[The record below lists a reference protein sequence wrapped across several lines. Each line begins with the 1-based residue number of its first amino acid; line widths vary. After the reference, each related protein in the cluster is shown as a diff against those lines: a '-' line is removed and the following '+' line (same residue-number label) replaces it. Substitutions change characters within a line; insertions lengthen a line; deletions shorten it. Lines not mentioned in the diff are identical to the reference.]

1 MSKSDFEWHRK
12 GLLIRPDP
20 ARWWMRTHAMVPTP
34 HLREEGVH
42 RIYFSGRNDDN
53 QSHIGWADIALND
66 GSAAVIE
73 ISKEPVL
80 MPGNL
85 GTFDDNGVTPSCA
98 VRIGNEILLY
108 YIGWNPGSTTRM
120 NIYGGLAV
128 STDDGNSFTRWSE
141 APILERSITD
151 PYINTAPF
159 VVTYSSGLR
168 MFYVSGVGWDDPE
181 NPRYLIKTATSTD
194 GKLWQRDGEI
204 AIDFSGPEEKALARP
219 FVTVEDGYW
228 RMWFAHKGDNYRFG
242 YAESNDGVVW
252 QRLDDLAGVD
262 VSATGWDSEMIEYG
276 AIINAGGYRYL
287 FYNGNNYGFDGL
299 GYAVSQA

>member
-1 MSKSDFEWHRK
+1 MAKSDFEWQRK

-20 ARWWMRTHAMVPTP
+20 TRWWMRTHAMVPTP
-34 HLREEGVH
+34 HLREDGVH

-66 GSAAVIE
+66 GLAAVIE

-80 MPGNL
+80 TPGNL

-98 VRIGNEILLY
+98 IRIDNEVLLY

-120 NIYGGLAV
+120 NIFGGLAV
-128 STDDGNSFTRWSE
+128 STDDGDSFTRWSE

-159 VVTYSSGLR
+159 VVIHSSGLR

-194 GKLWQRDGEI
+194 GKSWQRDGQI

-219 FVTVEDGYW
+219 FVTIEEGCW
-228 RMWFAHKGDNYRFG
+228 HMWFAHKGDNYRFG

-252 QRLDDLAGVD
+252 NRIDDQAGVN
-262 VSATGWDSEMIEYG
+262 VSATGWDSEMMEYG

-287 FYNGNNYGFDGL
+287 FYNGNNYGFDGF

>member
-128 STDDGNSFTRWSE
+128 STDDGDSFTRWSE

-159 VVTYSSGLR
+159 VVIHSSGLR

-194 GKLWQRDGEI
+194 GKSWQRNGQI

>member
-1 MSKSDFEWHRK
+1 MSKSDFEWQRK

-20 ARWWMRTHAMVPTP
+20 TRWWMRTHAMVPTP
-34 HLREEGVH
+34 HLREDGVH

-66 GSAAVIE
+66 GLAAVIE

-80 MPGNL
+80 TPGNL

-98 VRIGNEILLY
+98 IRIDNEVLLY

-120 NIYGGLAV
+120 NIFGGLAV
-128 STDDGNSFTRWSE
+128 STDDGDSFTRWSE
-141 APILERSITD
+141 APILERSIMD

-159 VVTYSSGLR
+159 VVIHSSGLR

-181 NPRYLIKTATSTD
+181 NPRYLIKTATSTN
-194 GKLWQRDGEI
+194 GKSWQRDGQI

-219 FVTVEDGYW
+219 FVTIEEGCW
-228 RMWFAHKGDNYRFG
+228 HMWFAHKGDNYRFG

-252 QRLDDLAGVD
+252 NRIDDQAGVN
-262 VSATGWDSEMIEYG
+262 VSATGWDSEMMEYG

-287 FYNGNNYGFDGL
+287 FYNGNNYGFDGF